1 MKRVIAI
8 FFLFLFAV
16 SFTELGQLVKVPAL
30 VQHFYSHQQSG
41 STSFIAYLFAHYT
54 SHGDDGDN
62 KEDMQL
68 PFKTTISTPSL
79 VAGVPTNGPQV
90 IKSIRI
96 IREIKSVPQISFIP
110 TIPVFSIFHPPRT
123 VAI

>member
-16 SFTELGQLVKVPAL
+16 SFTELGQLVKIPAL
-30 VQHFYSHQQSG
+30 VQHFYSHQQTG
-41 STSFIAYLFAHYT
+41 STSFIAYLLAHYS

-68 PFKTTISTPSL
+68 PFKMAISTPSL
-79 VAGVPTNGPQV
+79 VAGLPSNGPQV

-96 IREIKSVPQISFIP
+96 IREIKSVPEQSFIP
-110 TIPVFSIFHPPRT
+110 PIPVFSIFHPPRT
-123 VAI
+123 VSI